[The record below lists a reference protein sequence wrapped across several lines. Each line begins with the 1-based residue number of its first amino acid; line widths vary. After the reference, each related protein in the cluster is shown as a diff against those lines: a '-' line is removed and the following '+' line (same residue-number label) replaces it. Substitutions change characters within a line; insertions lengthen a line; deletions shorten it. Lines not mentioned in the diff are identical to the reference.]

1 MNNINPTI
9 AKNNNNSEE
18 EACIFRSCL
27 LQSNFNH
34 SMHFSKHEKDKRKH
48 CTVPCSDKRNS
59 NKAEKPAGKT
69 MAWEIG
75 SIDSLPNAANIFP
88 LERTRVSLDSSDDS
102 SPNEIGER
110 IIRCLGDLSISVIS
124 TKGNKLLA
132 QSIARDIRFYVKLYK
147 EQSDHDDRY
156 RVMVELQ
163 RRRGCSLSFIKVA
176 RTILHAAKHG
186 HFNQKEENTKPAF
199 SSQSEKRTVD
209 VDGFHDNK
217 EEETSS
223 CFSSDL
229 RYTLDLIMDDR
240 MDLRLLGMQDL
251 VFYTNSEH
259 MNCANAL
266 RVASLVLQNHNDS
279 GNSNDWSLGVD
290 DFIQRFISFNNMFE
304 DSNNE
309 WNDDSRQWYL
319 SKTRHCALT
328 VLANS
333 LHVVCSSTTDGGLV
347 PSQLMTC
354 TDTLLQILFHELNDT
369 EKRPQDA
376 YQAMRCMKVLF
387 KVLPPEV
394 LQKASELGAKSA
406 VNSSLSTE
414 CYYRALLANESAAA
428 VLMECVI

>member
-147 EQSDHDDRY
+147 EKSNRDDSY

-163 RRRGCSLSFIKVA
+163 RRRGCSLSFIGVT
-176 RTILHAAKHG
+176 RTILQAAKCG
-186 HFNQKEENTKPAF
+186 YFNHEEENTKPTF
-199 SSQSEKRTVD
+199 PYHNEQTTVE
-209 VDGFHDNK
+209 VDEFHTDN